1 MSARA
6 PRGPRWSEHEID
18 QMVGRL
24 LQVGVLIAAFVVVA
38 TIPFFLWS
46 YGHGAASFG
55 TFRPEPSR
63 LRNVGEIVA
72 AALSRDTA
80 ALVQLGVLLLIATP
94 IARVA
99 LTLVAF
105 LLRRDVVFVA
115 LSALVLAILMVGL
128 ISGRI

>member
-1 MSARA
+1 MSARE
-6 PRGPRWSEHEID
+6 PRWTEHEID
-18 QMVGRL
+18 QVVGRL

-38 TIPFFLWS
+38 AMPFFLGS
-46 YGHGAASFG
+46 YGHGSASFG
-55 TFRPEPSR
+55 AFRPEPSR
-63 LRNVGEIVA
+63 LRNVGEIVR

-105 LLRRDVVFVA
+105 ALRRDRVFVA
-115 LSALVLAILMVGL
+115 LSALVLAILLVGL